1 MKMNVKLVGLA
12 LSSLIALAKAKTY
25 NFNVVSILGP
35 SYTLGVKY
43 GTNVKPLTSNTF
55 PLFTGTIEAD
65 NINEYK
71 YVALEPVTGKVMEEE
86 KIVRNYSDDT
96 AKINE
101 VYNRT
106 NKDVK
111 IPDLPQPFKPMFP
124 MGTSKFQP
132 FPKNV
137 IYNIY
142 AKCDEAGYND
152 ISKNPFIYGDKKV
165 RNENFVNCTFNI
177 ISPKEVYSS
186 DGTIHVIGYGSRLY
200 KKISF
205 GFKFNKN
212 FLGRKAIKVRAMAG
226 DPSLV
231 REKVSSELFKAV
243 GVPTQEGTYAR
254 LFINNDIYGL
264 YSIIDSLSSKW
275 IKSYVHGNEKAKIGF
290 SYQLVS
296 SPPEGPY
303 CDLKY
308 KGDNYEA
315 YNSYTLDEYDEK
327 DIKTNDTQEKWN
339 SLISFTKMYDQ
350 WVKTYSSDTT
360 NKGVEE
366 LKKFLNIESTLRLMA
381 IETLLLALDNFFL
394 VSSNSAI
401 YYNPERKNYQFIPFD
416 FDQTM
421 NGSRKNRMI
430 PENYMSDCITW
441 VNKDDGVYYDHYFTN
456 NLLKHPKIKERYD
469 VILAIITRSA
479 FVPDTISSYV
489 NAVESL
495 IDEDVQWSFS
505 CIDNLNIHSAGYVNK
520 YTYEEHKSNLEY
532 GTIEYEENVKDEDI
546 VFGVRGWVEKR
557 GDGCRAYTANVDT
570 SKNENIS
577 DDVEVELFKS
587 SFDFSILSFNSTKL
601 SLFLIILHFIFYL
614 FF

>member
-1 MKMNVKLVGLA
+1 MNIKLVGLA
-12 LSSLIALAKAKTY
+12 LSSLVALAKAKSYT
-25 NFNVVSILGP
+25 FNVVSILGT

-43 GTNVKPLTSNTF
+43 GTNVKPLTSSTF

-65 NINEYK
+65 DIKEYK
-71 YVALEPVTGKVMEEE
+71 YVALEPTTGKVIEEE
-86 KIVRNYSDDT
+86 NITRNYSDDT
-96 AKINE
+96 SKINE

-106 NKDVK
+106 NKKDIK

-142 AKCDEAGYND
+142 AKCNDADYQD
-152 ISKNPFIYGDKKV
+152 ISDNPFFYGEKKV
-165 RNENFVNCTFNI
+165 RNEKFVNCTFNI
-177 ISPKEVYSS
+177 ISPNDVFTS

-205 GFKFNKN
+205 GFKFNKK
-212 FLGRKAIKVRAMAG
+212 FLGRKAIKIRAMAG

-231 REKVSSELFKAV
+231 REKLSTEIFKAV
-243 GVPTQEGTYAR
+243 GVPVQEGTYAR
-254 LFINNDIYGL
+254 LFINDDIYGL
-264 YSIIDSLSSKW
+264 YSIVDSLSSKW
-275 IKSYVHGNEKAKIGF
+275 IKSYVHGQDKVKIGF
-290 SYQLVS
+290 SYQLIS

-308 KGDNYEA
+308 KGESYEG
-315 YNSYTLDEYDEK
+315 YNSYSLDEYEESDVPEGNTNEKWKSLIDFTRMYDEWVK
-327 DIKTNDTQEKWN
+327 NYSNDT
-339 SLISFTKMYDQ
+339 TD
-350 WVKTYSSDTT
+350 
-360 NKGVEE
+360 KGVEE

-381 IETLLLALDNFFL
+381 VETLLLALDNFFI

-421 NGSRKNRMI
+421 NGARKNVMI

-469 VILAIITRSA
+469 VILAIITRDT
-479 FVPDTISSYV
+479 FVADTISDYV
-489 NAVESL
+489 HAVDSL
-495 IDEDVQWSFS
+495 ISEDVQWNFETV
-505 CIDNLNIHSAGYVNK
+505 DKLNIHSVGYVNK
-520 YTYEEHKSNLEY
+520 YTYSEYKDNLEY
-532 GTIEYEENVKDEDI
+532 GTVEYEKNVKAEDI
-546 VFGVRGWVEKR
+546 VFGIRGWVEQR

-577 DDVEVELFKS
+577 DDVDVKLYEPSYS
-587 SFDFSILSFNSTKL
+587 SSDLHFSSTKY
-601 SLFLIILHFIFYL
+601 SLLLVISYLIFYFIF
-614 FF
+614 